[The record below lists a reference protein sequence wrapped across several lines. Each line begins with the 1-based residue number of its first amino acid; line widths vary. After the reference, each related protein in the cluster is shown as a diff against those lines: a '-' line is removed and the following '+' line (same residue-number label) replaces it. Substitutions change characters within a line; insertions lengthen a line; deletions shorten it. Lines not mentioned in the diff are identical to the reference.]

1 MPRKG
6 LDRGWCAHCAE
17 LLVACAVQVE
27 DLHDGDTLVTSIST
41 NLTVGAAQAPAMSSP
56 APNMTVVTIRSA
68 ESVADIVKYNMT
80 ACMVKNPAQSVPNH
94 PLLQLSILTFL

>member
-41 NLTVGAAQAPAMSSP
+41 NLTVGAAQAPAMSSA
-56 APNMTVVTIRSA
+56 APNMTVVT
-68 ESVADIVKYNMT
+68 MT
-80 ACMVKNPAQSVPNH
+80 ACMVKNPAQSVPDH